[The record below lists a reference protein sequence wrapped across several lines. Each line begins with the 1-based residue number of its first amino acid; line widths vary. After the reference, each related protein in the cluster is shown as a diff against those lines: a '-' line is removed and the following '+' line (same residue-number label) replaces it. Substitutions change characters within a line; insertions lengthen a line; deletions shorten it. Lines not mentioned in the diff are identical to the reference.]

1 MGSVS
6 YDIHASSYCYKSH
19 IQALF
24 MVMALES
31 LYSRTESP
39 LQSIMILKRL
49 NFDISAKVGV
59 YITKKQS
66 HDFFSNTPCKQ
77 NKQRY
82 RFLEPSQILKII
94 IQSSLGKISQHIYES
109 PSTHPRSFKK

>member
-66 HDFFSNTPCKQ
+66 HDFLVILRA
-77 NKQRY
+77 NKTSKDID
-82 RFLEPSQILKII
+82 FWNLLK
-94 IQSSLGKISQHIYES
+94 SSK
-109 PSTHPRSFKK
+109 